1 MALYKTRFAWQKWK
15 WANAARRTPFNAL
28 YHVNLPPA
36 QTFMRDQKF
45 VVLDCEMS
53 GLDSDKNELL
63 SLGWVQIKQGR
74 IDYGSRRHLLV
85 HAGAS
90 VGDSIKIHGLC
101 DRQIAGAASPSK
113 ALTLLAQQIESA
125 VLVFHH
131 ASLDLAFLRTS
142 AMHSFTCPMIFPY
155 VDTMK
160 IEQKRLERQSR
171 SASLQLNLCR
181 DRYGLPPAFQHNA
194 MHDAVATAELFLAQ
208 CAHMASGA
216 GPRLKELLVSIA

>member
-1 MALYKTRFAWQKWK
+1 MALYKARFAWQKWR
-15 WANAARRTPFNAL
+15 WAGAASRTPFNAL
-28 YHVNLPPA
+28 YQTNLPSLNTLMTA
-36 QTFMRDQKF
+36 QEF

-53 GLDSDKNELL
+53 GLNSEKNDLL
-63 SLGWVQIKQGR
+63 SLGWVRVKQGR

-85 HAGAS
+85 HATGC

-101 DRQIAGAASPSK
+101 NRQIAGAASPSR
-113 ALTLLAQQIESA
+113 ALALLAQQIENA

-131 ASLDLAFLRTS
+131 AVLDIAFLRNS
-142 AMHSFTCPMIFPY
+142 ALDSFGCPMTFPY

-171 SASLQLNLCR
+171 SASLQLSLCR

-194 MHDAVATAELFLAQ
+194 MFDAVATAELFVAQ
-208 CAHMASGA
+208 CAYLARGTDLQ
-216 GPRLKELLVSIA
+216 LKSLLPSVA